1 MPRND
6 LNPGSPAYWLRT
18 ARADLAHARGE
29 VHEEL
34 PAFNCFH
41 AQQAA
46 ERSIKAIH
54 VHLGLNFAAIHDIQK
69 LLTDLPA
76 DIAVPTE
83 VEDAVILTK
92 YAVASRY
99 GTIEQ
104 PDLDDLSH
112 AIHLAEAVYKWAG
125 EIVNGDPTAR

>member
-1 MPRND
+1 MPHND
-6 LNPGSPAYWLRT
+6 LDPGSPDYWLRT

-29 VHEEL
+29 VHEGL

-54 VHLGLNFAAIHDIQK
+54 VHLGLTFAAIHDIQK
-69 LLTDLPA
+69 LLTDLP
-76 DIAVPTE
+76 DDVTVSPE

-104 PDLDDLSH
+104 PDMNDLANS
-112 AIHLAEAVYKWAG
+112 IHLAEAVYNWAD
-125 EIVNGDPTAR
+125 EIVNGDPISI